1 MKEITKW
8 NYEYINNKELQDYLN
23 YIKQFEVLK
32 KEEQINLFNK
42 YQKGDKNAFK
52 KLINHNLGL
61 SVTIAKTFIG
71 STTSV
76 INIFQLKSHLIH
88 I

>member
-32 KEEQINLFNK
+32 KRRTNK
-42 YQKGDKNAFK
+42 PF
-52 KLINHNLGL
+52 
-61 SVTIAKTFIG
+61 
-71 STTSV
+71 
-76 INIFQLKSHLIH
+76 
-88 I
+88 

>member
-32 KEEQINLFNK
+32 KEEQITLFNK
-42 YQKGDKNAFK
+42 YQKGDKNAFLLLLQ
-52 KLINHNLGL
+52 KLLL
-61 SVTIAKTFIG
+61 EV
-71 STTSV
+71 
-76 INIFQLKSHLIH
+76 QLLLLIYL